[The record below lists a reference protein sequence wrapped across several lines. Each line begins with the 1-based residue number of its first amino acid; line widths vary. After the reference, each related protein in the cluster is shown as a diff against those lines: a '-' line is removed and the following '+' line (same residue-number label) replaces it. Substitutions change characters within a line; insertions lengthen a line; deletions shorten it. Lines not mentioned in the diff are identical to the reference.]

1 MAEPG
6 LFGLRRVSKRLVP
19 PRTKVLPEVCPF
31 LTIQTPDV
39 GGLSSW
45 STKTCMTLMSSPRS
59 SAQAFGI
66 RGCQIGVTE
75 ARGSVSSPPIKPKD
89 TLNKRSS

>member
-1 MAEPG
+1 MAESG

-45 STKTCMTLMSSPRS
+45 STKTYMTLMSSPRS
-59 SAQAFGI
+59 SAFRHSAFVAAKSVL
-66 RGCQIGVTE
+66 RKRE
-75 ARGSVSSPPIKPKD
+75 ALSARH
-89 TLNKRSS
+89 R